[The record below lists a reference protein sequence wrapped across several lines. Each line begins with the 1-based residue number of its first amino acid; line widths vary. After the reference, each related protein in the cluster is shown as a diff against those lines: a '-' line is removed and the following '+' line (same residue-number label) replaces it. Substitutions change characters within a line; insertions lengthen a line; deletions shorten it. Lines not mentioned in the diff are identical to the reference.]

1 MVNSYNVHL
10 QKIFSHYL
18 KTGSVSSLSIITLA
32 LAKGR
37 TVRDTIDLFKK
48 ANIIF
53 PDFCEKSRKLV
64 FYSEDKTIK
73 MIYVKAVDVTTYVEQ
88 GAADIGIVGK
98 DNILE
103 AEADIYELL
112 DLQLGQCAFVV
123 ASLKEAPSLNGTSV
137 KVASKYPNVAKKYF
151 ANKGIEA
158 DTIKLN
164 GSVELAPII
173 NMAEYIVDIVE
184 TGNTI
189 KENGLIILDEVEKI
203 STRLVVNKAS
213 FATKTEQ
220 IQAMIEKIRNEL
232 E

>member
-1 MVNSYNVHL
+1 L
-10 QKIFSHYL
+10 KIGRV
-18 KTGSVSSLSIITLA
+18 KSLSSITLA

-37 TVRDTIDLFKK
+37 TAKATIDLFKK

-112 DLQLGQCAFVV
+112 DLRLGQCAFVV
-123 ASLKEAPSLNGTSV
+123 ASLKETPSFNGTSV
-137 KVASKYPNVAKKYF
+137 KVASKYPNVAKRYF
-151 ANKGIEA
+151 ASKGIEA

-184 TGNTI
+184 TGTTI
-189 KENGLIILDEVEKI
+189 KENGLTILDEVEKI

-213 FATKTEQ
+213 FATKTKH
-220 IQAMIEKIRNEL
+220 IQAIIEKIRNEL

>member
-1 MVNSYNVHL
+1 M
-10 QKIFSHYL
+10 
-18 KTGSVSSLSIITLA
+18 ITLA
-32 LAKGR
+32 LSKGR
-37 TVRDTIDLFKK
+37 TAKSALSLLKK
-48 ANIIF
+48 ANITF
-53 PDFCEKSRKLV
+53 PDFTQSSRKLV
-64 FYSEDKTIK
+64 FYSEDKSIK

-112 DLQLGQCAFVV
+112 DLKLGHCAFVV
-123 ASLKEAPSLNGTSV
+123 ASLQETLNFNGAAI
-137 KVASKYPNVAKKYF
+137 KVASKYPNVAKRYF
-151 ANKGIEA
+151 ESKGIVAE
-158 DTIKLN
+158 TIKLN

-184 TGNTI
+184 TGTTI
-189 KENGLIILDEVEKI
+189 KENGLTILDEVEKI

-213 FATKTEQ
+213 FATKTNQIQTIIEQ
-220 IQAMIEKIRNEL
+220 IRKEL